1 MPAEEWIPLQEF
13 LGDQVVV
20 PEELDGVEV
29 RGDVTT
35 SQTRRLIE
43 SAIDTY
49 ESSRT
54 FYRQAAE
61 EAGELDLREPEEGET
76 VAVLVVRPARQ
87 HRHGRG
93 RPRRRRPGRRDRG
106 ARRR

>member
-1 MPAEEWIPLQEF
+1 MVAVAVLLTQPWQDEPETLGSGEEWIPLQEF

-61 EAGELDLREPEEGET
+61 EAGD
-76 VAVLVVRPARQ
+76 ARPA
-87 HRHGRG
+87 
-93 RPRRRRPGRRDRG
+93 
-106 ARRR
+106 